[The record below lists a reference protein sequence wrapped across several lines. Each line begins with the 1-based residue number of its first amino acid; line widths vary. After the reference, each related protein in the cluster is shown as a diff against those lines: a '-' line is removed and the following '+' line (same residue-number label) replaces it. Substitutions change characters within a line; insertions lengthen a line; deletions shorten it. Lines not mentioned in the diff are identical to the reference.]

1 MVTEGSG
8 ETAPTRL
15 PDDASRRDAA
25 TANIVA
31 AVLGLSAFAVSFTHV
46 QRLAVRSGQIGWV
59 ADGIAASVELMALA
73 AVTEMRR
80 RRRQGEQVNWPRGV
94 LVLGVVMSLAANLA
108 TAQPTVWGFIMAA
121 WPQLAF
127 LAVAGLIE
135 TRSSEP
141 VRSEPVPV
149 PVPERVRQPEPVPEP
164 VRSEPVP
171 VPVPEPVRS
180 EPVPVPVPVPERVR
194 QPEPVPVPEPVRSE
208 PVPVRQPGAPELSP
222 SIAQAR
228 TVRSSERRAS
238 DGPEPAGAETGAR
251 TQRRPSRAAIVA
263 TLHAE
268 ITADADWKPDYTELT
283 ARTGYSLS
291 WCEKRVAEA
300 RLRIAQ
306 DARRQPYAE
315 AIRTEPPVLQ
325 PPVSAELTTETS
337 TAAPL
342 ASVTA
347 MAPRRSERTPAAA
360 PASASQSDTRKQQRP
375 PTRTEEE

>member
-1 MVTEGSG
+1 MGSG
-8 ETAPTRL
+8 ETAPPRL

-25 TANIVA
+25 TANIVV

-141 VRSEPVPV
+141 VR
-149 PVPERVRQPEPVPEP
+149 QPEPVP
-164 VRSEPVP
+164 
-171 VPVPEPVRS
+171 
-180 EPVPVPVPVPERVR
+180 VR
-194 QPEPVPVPEPVRSE
+194 QPEPVPVRQPEAE
-208 PVPVRQPGAPELSP
+208 PVRQPEAEPVRQPEAPELSP

-337 TAAPL
+337 AAAPL

-347 MAPRRSERTPAAA
+347 MLPRRSALAPAAA
-360 PASASQSDTRKQQRP
+360 PTSASQSDTRKRQRP
-375 PTRTEEE
+375 PTRTEEEEHEYHHTGP

>member
-1 MVTEGSG
+1 MVTVGSG
-8 ETAPTRL
+8 ETAPPRL

-141 VRSEPVPV
+141 VRSQPVP
-149 PVPERVRQPEPVPEP
+149 
-164 VRSEPVP
+164 
-171 VPVPEPVRS
+171 
-180 EPVPVPVPVPERVR
+180 VR
-194 QPEPVPVPEPVRSE
+194 QPEPVPVRQPQSVPVRQPQ
-208 PVPVRQPGAPELSP
+208 PVPVRQPQPEPVRQPQAPELSP

-315 AIRTEPPVLQ
+315 AIRTEPPVVQ

-347 MAPRRSERTPAAA
+347 MLPRRSALAPAAA
-360 PASASQSDTRKQQRP
+360 PASASQSDTRKRQRP
-375 PTRTEEE
+375 PTRTEDERA